1 MSKQNLMGISRTVDT
16 LINNLCI
23 HEISD
28 KIFHMPTKAILGQG
42 FSIAKI
48 NFFLMLHYLTGEIP
62 DLIKNTESIF
72 KIVENNVF
80 TIMAEDVFISIIS
93 DKNIPLEIRANAGYR
108 LANIWEFRIYKG
120 INEFVPILNNI
131 WHARE
136 KLKPAYGTMIG
147 ISELFRLTQNSDSIW
162 LDFLQK
168 DDISQDEVE
177 SLQEFLMEL
186 SYEEMNL
193 ISEYMVKKDLVSIS
207 KEEVYS
213 IIGKRNISPA
223 YLPNDPRELYKSY
236 KSRKNNALYRKRSS
250 LNGPKKTIEEYI
262 MSYLLSKQEK
272 ERLDNNFK

>member
-1 MSKQNLMGISRTVDT
+1 MKNLIVFTKKEEQIISQLKAILKSNNRSEEIQTVVNNEKALIELAESISLYPSIMSKQNLMGISRTVDT

-23 HEISD
+23 HEIPD

-48 NFFLMLHYLTGEIP
+48 NFFLMLHYLAGEIP
-62 DLIKNTESIF
+62 DLVKNTESIF
-72 KIVENNVF
+72 NIIENNVF
-80 TIMAEDVFISIIS
+80 TIMAEDVFISLIS
-93 DKNIPLEIRANAGYR
+93 DKNISLEIRANAGYR

-162 LDFLQK
+162 LAFLQK

-193 ISEYMVKKDLVSIS
+193 ISEYMVNPVAFTKL
-207 KEEVYS
+207 
-213 IIGKRNISPA
+213 
-223 YLPNDPRELYKSY
+223 L
-236 KSRKNNALYRKRSS
+236 S
-250 LNGPKKTIEEYI
+250 LN
-262 MSYLLSKQEK
+262 
-272 ERLDNNFK
+272 